1 VAAGGQSPDIS
12 HSRQGRNV
20 LDGQGVGEG
29 LRQLATLKCQTRASQ
44 VRRKASQNLH
54 VTRVCHVKRWHGERR
69 GGHRT
74 RMYLPTADAVEHRKK
89 SSLFTN
95 VKGGLFNC
103 GEKWTTQ
110 RIGRVPHRR
119 HEVCAVL
126 GKVIWVHEEL
136 RMALIE
142 RCGGFTVGS
151 VEEGRLTL
159 GGCVEGEFRRTGPT
173 VVKDIESGA
182 LVTFFVEA
190 EAMTEDEA
198 NELLGI
204 VRT

>member
-1 VAAGGQSPDIS
+1 
-12 HSRQGRNV
+12 
-20 LDGQGVGEG
+20 
-29 LRQLATLKCQTRASQ
+29 
-44 VRRKASQNLH
+44 
-54 VTRVCHVKRWHGERR
+54 
-69 GGHRT
+69 
-74 RMYLPTADAVEHRKK
+74 MYLPTADAVEHRKK
-89 SSLFTN
+89 SSPFTN

-110 RIGRVPHRR
+110 RIGRTPDRR

-126 GKVIWVHEEL
+126 GKVIWFHEEL

-151 VEEGRLTL
+151 VEEGSLTL

-173 VVKDIESGA
+173 VVKDMGSDA
-182 LVTFFVEA
+182 LATLFVEA